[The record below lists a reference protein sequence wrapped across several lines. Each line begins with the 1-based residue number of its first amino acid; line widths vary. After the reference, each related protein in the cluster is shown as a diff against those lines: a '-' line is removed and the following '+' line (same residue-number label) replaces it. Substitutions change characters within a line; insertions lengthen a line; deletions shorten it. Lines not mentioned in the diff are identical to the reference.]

1 MKKIAKFTKPALGEA
16 RTTENWPESETHTSR
31 PAGQM
36 MESRIM
42 DELMKTAEYLKPDQL
57 GIENRGLKA
66 KN

>member
-1 MKKIAKFTKPALGEA
+1 
-16 RTTENWPESETHTSR
+16 
-31 PAGQM
+31 M

-66 KN
+66 KNYLYYILSLILILFNVFVFSILV